1 MRFSFIYAFVM
12 MFMMCFGLAGAQ
24 TAVTPA
30 GSGTENDPYQITELG
45 NLVWMSDTVT
55 SSSGKYYKMIND
67 IDAAETS
74 SWNDGAG
81 FVPIGTESTPFMG
94 LFDGNGK
101 KITGLTINRS
111 SATNVGFFG
120 YASGCTINNFAI
132 EGGSVTGYQHIGGLV
147 GLVINSTISNC
158 YSTCNAAGG
167 FCEVGSLV
175 GYKQN
180 GTISNCYATGNV
192 SGDSNVASLVG
203 RQDGGSISN
212 CYSTGSTEGR
222 WIGSLV
228 GLQDAGTITN
238 CYATGYVNGTQTG
251 AAGGLLCPYS
261 GGTVSNSYYDSQTTG
276 RSDTGKGTPKTTA
289 QMKQQSTFNGW
300 DFTTDT
306 WKIVEGASYP
316 YLRAFGDEARL
327 RVSVIGN
334 GTVTPPVGVHSYA
347 YDTTVSLNATPA
359 DGWFFLEWH
368 GVNIADADAANTT
381 VSMDCNKSVIA
392 HFRKKYEIRTLAELQ
407 AVKDDLDGDYIL
419 MNDIDASET
428 ATWNAGLGFVPI
440 GTSTAPFTGLFD
452 GNGKKITGLTIN
464 RSNSSTDYVGLF
476 GYIGS
481 GSIIKDLG
489 LEGGSVTG
497 GSYVGGLVGNQGF
510 GTITNCYASGAV
522 TGSGSY
528 VGDLVGYQYSG
539 TITNCYASGAV
550 TGGSYVGGLV
560 GNQGFGTI
568 TNCYATGPV
577 SGNQY
582 VGGLMGYQF
591 SGTIT
596 NCYASGRVSGSSY
609 VGGLVGHHGFGTI
622 TNCYASGSVSGSSYV
637 GGLVG
642 HQYSG
647 TITNCY
653 ANGSVSGTNY
663 VGGLVGHHYGG
674 TITNCYYDSQ
684 TTGQSDTGKGNS
696 KRTTE
701 MRLKGTFVDW
711 DFSDVW
717 GIVEGLDYPFLR
729 SFKQCGS
736 LSVTLAPVGAV
747 SAGAQWSLNGGV
759 TWNAS
764 GATVSDLPVGAYT
777 ITYKTI
783 ADWDAPSDK
792 SVSVVKDEVV
802 NFTGT
807 YVQHM
812 GSLKVTMVPQTAIDA
827 GAQWSVDGGATWN
840 DSGTEINLSVGEH
853 TVQFKELE
861 GWLITASQSV
871 VVRHYQLTSVVVE
884 YISTQDMVLVD
895 GDFDSGVGASI
906 APGAKVDFWWDV
918 TSERPVTE
926 PFWCELFASKT
937 GGFDQVRFGSTVT
950 GSYKQ
955 NGMGTYAQI
964 APSTLTLNTIP
975 DGVYTLLPSVNRGS
989 LKLSD
994 RVSEI
999 SYSNNWMPVA
1009 SKRLSVHNP
1018 VRQQIDLVLEN
1029 PQMVHDATDARRVT
1043 VTGRMRNAG
1052 SVNLAKPGAWVEVF
1066 YGTLT
1071 AEGTLMPQGTI
1082 GAGQNIN
1089 TLAAGESAEFSLS
1102 GTVPAGVANRAL
1114 AVIVDS
1120 TDIVPET
1127 NEVNNSQ
1134 LFYDESILP
1143 PGKDNGIDLA
1153 IVSMTANAAQ
1163 LVPNAVAPNDKL
1175 QYNVTVQNKGTVM
1188 PSGKVYIELFASQDG
1203 CVSYVPGVTL
1213 TWSEQITAPELGEFQ
1228 TYQFEKPLNSIGD
1241 GVYSL
1246 VAVINRAGVSTN
1258 PGDMTPLDNR
1268 YSFSGGRV
1276 FLNTPV
1282 VSGSVNLVWSEGPT
1296 FTDIGA
1302 GRMRID
1308 GRIKNIGDTKT
1319 RAFWTEAFV
1328 GTVQAK
1334 TGYFY
1339 KDTNTVFA
1347 GGINCTGLEP
1357 NEELVISTVG
1367 KIPVG
1372 KIVGVLADST
1382 DVVAETDET
1391 DNYDYSELLAQ

>member
-1 MRFSFIYAFVM
+1 M
-12 MFMMCFGLAGAQ
+12 GWQAG
-24 TAVTPA
+24 
-30 GSGTENDPYQITELG
+30 
-45 NLVWMSDTVT
+45 
-55 SSSGKYYKMIND
+55 
-67 IDAAETS
+67 
-74 SWNDGAG
+74 
-81 FVPIGTESTPFMG
+81 
-94 LFDGNGK
+94 
-101 KITGLTINRS
+101 
-111 SATNVGFFG
+111 
-120 YASGCTINNFAI
+120 
-132 EGGSVTGYQHIGGLV
+132 
-147 GLVINSTISNC
+147 
-158 YSTCNAAGG
+158 
-167 FCEVGSLV
+167 
-175 GYKQN
+175 
-180 GTISNCYATGNV
+180 
-192 SGDSNVASLVG
+192 
-203 RQDGGSISN
+203 
-212 CYSTGSTEGR
+212 
-222 WIGSLV
+222 
-228 GLQDAGTITN
+228 GTITN
-238 CYATGYVNGTQTG
+238 CYTSGEVSATG
-251 AAGGLLCPYS
+251 
-261 GGTVSNSYYDSQTTG
+261 SN
-276 RSDTGKGTPKTTA
+276 
-289 QMKQQSTFNGW
+289 
-300 DFTTDT
+300 
-306 WKIVEGASYP
+306 V
-316 YLRAFGDEARL
+316 
-327 RVSVIGN
+327 
-334 GTVTPPVGVHSYA
+334 
-347 YDTTVSLNATPA
+347 
-359 DGWFFLEWH
+359 
-368 GVNIADADAANTT
+368 
-381 VSMDCNKSVIA
+381 
-392 HFRKKYEIRTLAELQ
+392 
-407 AVKDDLDGDYIL
+407 
-419 MNDIDASET
+419 
-428 ATWNAGLGFVPI
+428 
-440 GTSTAPFTGLFD
+440 
-452 GNGKKITGLTIN
+452 
-464 RSNSSTDYVGLF
+464 
-476 GYIGS
+476 
-481 GSIIKDLG
+481 
-489 LEGGSVTG
+489 
-497 GSYVGGLVGNQGF
+497 YVGGLVGQFDSGSITNCYASGTVSGTGTGNSSDVYVGALVGRQPG
-510 GTITNCYASGAV
+510 GTITNCYASGEV
-522 TGSGSY
+522 RGTNSY
-528 VGDLVGYQYSG
+528 SSV
-539 TITNCYASGAV
+539 YA
-550 TGGSYVGGLV
+550 GGLV
-560 GNQGFGTI
+560 G
-568 TNCYATGPV
+568 Y
-577 SGNQY
+577 SG
-582 VGGLMGYQF
+582 
-591 SGTIT
+591 
-596 NCYASGRVSGSSY
+596 
-609 VGGLVGHHGFGTI
+609 GTI
-622 TNCYASGSVSGSSYV
+622 TNCYASGSVSGTSTSLYSYVYV

-642 HQYSG
+642 YQSYG
-647 TITNCY
+647 DTITNCY
-653 ANGSVSGTNY
+653 AIGSVGGTCTGSIHVS
-663 VGGLVGHHYGG
+663 VGGLVGYQNLGSVK
-674 TITNCYYDSQ
+674 NCYYDRQ
-684 TTGQSDTGKGNS
+684 TTGQSDTGKGNP
-696 KRTTE
+696 KPTAE

-711 DFSDVW
+711 DFSNVW

-736 LSVTLAPVGAV
+736 LSVTIVPPAAAD
-747 SAGAQWSLNGGV
+747 AGAQWSINGGV

-802 NFTGT
+802 NVTET

-840 DSGTEINLSVGEH
+840 GSGTEINLPVGEH

-884 YISTQDMVLVD
+884 YVSTQDMVLVD

-918 TSERPVTE
+918 TAERPVTE

-989 LKLSD
+989 LKLAD

-1009 SKRLSVHNP
+1009 GKRLSVHNP

-1029 PQMVHDATDARRVT
+1029 PQVVRDATDVRRVT
-1043 VTGRMRNAG
+1043 VMGRMRNAG

-1282 VSGSVNLVWSEGPT
+1282 SPNAVNLVWSEGPT